1 MNSALKTWQE
11 KADVSKHD
19 FVHLQFLWC
28 TLLYAQEIEQQ
39 STGVMVQIAIC
50 RVTHTANKGSYKR
63 SDFLLLKHLLV
74 NQTVSW
80 QNDLNCFVKVTSR
93 TACLKAYMLL

>member
-39 STGVMVQIAIC
+39 NTGVMV
-50 RVTHTANKGSYKR
+50 
-63 SDFLLLKHLLV
+63 
-74 NQTVSW
+74 
-80 QNDLNCFVKVTSR
+80 
-93 TACLKAYMLL
+93 